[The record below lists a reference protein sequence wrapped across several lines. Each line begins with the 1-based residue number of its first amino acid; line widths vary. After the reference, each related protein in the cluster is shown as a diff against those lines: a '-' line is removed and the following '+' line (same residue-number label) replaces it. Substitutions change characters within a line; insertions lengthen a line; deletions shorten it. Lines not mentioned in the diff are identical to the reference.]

1 MVKIYSRLHQQ
12 DHVFKKRG
20 SYSMTFGAH
29 SYVPDKEMKN
39 HLFIKEGGVDHNPE
53 FEVDQQSIGSLSPS
67 NISLIDVP
75 DYENIPSVYSKGE
88 WVMVSYNNV
97 KYLPLD
103 VLW

>member
-53 FEVDQQSIGSLSPS
+53 FEVDQQSIGSS
-67 NISLIDVP
+67 
-75 DYENIPSVYSKGE
+75 
-88 WVMVSYNNV
+88 
-97 KYLPLD
+97 YLPLM
-103 VLW
+103 VISKILACLGS

>member
-1 MVKIYSRLHQQ
+1 
-12 DHVFKKRG
+12 
-20 SYSMTFGAH
+20 MTFGAH

-75 DYENIPSVYSKGE
+75 DYYITPSIDVPDDENIPSVYSKGE

-97 KYLPLD
+97 KYLPLN

>member
-1 MVKIYSRLHQQ
+1 
-12 DHVFKKRG
+12 
-20 SYSMTFGAH
+20 MTFGAH

-67 NISLIDVP
+67 NISLIDMP

-97 KYLPLD
+97 KYLPLN

>member
-1 MVKIYSRLHQQ
+1 
-12 DHVFKKRG
+12 
-20 SYSMTFGAH
+20 MTFGAH

-53 FEVDQQSIGSLSPS
+53 FEVDQQSIGLLSPS

-97 KYLPLD
+97 KYLPLN